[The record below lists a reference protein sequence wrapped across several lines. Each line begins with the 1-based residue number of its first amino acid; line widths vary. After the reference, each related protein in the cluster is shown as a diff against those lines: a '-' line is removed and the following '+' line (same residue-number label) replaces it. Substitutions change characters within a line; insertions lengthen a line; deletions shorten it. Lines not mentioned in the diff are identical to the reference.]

1 MICFGAAVS
10 STPQSSSVRKV
21 RLSVAMTESTSSGR
35 VTSAPDMSVTVTPV
49 AMPPEAAEEPPEAL
63 VEAEDSPE
71 AVAED
76 EPVAAPPAEQPTRAR
91 AATEVRARRARR
103 GALTERGMV
112 LLLGGGAAPG

>member
-1 MICFGAAVS
+1 M
-10 STPQSSSVRKV
+10 RKV

-35 VTSAPDMSVTVTPV
+35 VTSAPDMSVTVTPA
-49 AMPPEAAEEPPEAL
+49 AMPPEAAEEPPAAL
-63 VEAEDSPE
+63 AEAEDSPE
-71 AVAED
+71 ALAED